1 MAEIELII
9 KIPEEDWKFLKE
21 SDGCRWSRT
30 IVESVINGTPKPKT
44 GWWIDTESLDGAL
57 WYACSECG
65 ETEFHATNYCPN
77 CGAKME
83 SDDKKN
89 E

>member
-30 IVESVINGTPKPKT
+30 IVESVINGTPIKT
-44 GWWIDTESLDGAL
+44 GRWIDAESLDGAL